1 MVDYVDIP
9 GDFVTQRLG
18 GDDGHLLADTL
29 VGVEV
34 QTQSSV
40 VLLDDDL
47 GGLLDGLCPN
57 TTLQETRTMSKRV
70 KGAEIVQH
78 LPL

>member
-1 MVDYVDIP
+1 MCAHCLP

-34 QTQSSV
+34 QAQSSV

-57 TTLQETRTMSKRV
+57 TTL
-70 KGAEIVQH
+70 
-78 LPL
+78 